1 MKRIITL
8 IIGIVIVL
16 SAIFYFKRENTS
28 TITFNNKTRE
38 SIDNFEIKYSSK
50 DSWEKVGEIKPREK
64 LKIKSDPPENFQEG
78 TVDLRYFDKNGNEKV
93 ENIVGYTE
101 KLSKFHVK
109 VEILSVK
116 DGVFK
121 IEIK

>member
-16 SAIFYFKRENTS
+16 SAIFYFKRDNTS
-28 TITFNNKTRE
+28 TITFYNKTEE
-38 SIDNFEIKYSSK
+38 SIENFEIKYSCE
-50 DSWEKVGEIKPREK
+50 DSWEKVGEIKPRRK

>member
-8 IIGIVIVL
+8 IIGIAIVL

-38 SIDNFEIKYSSK
+38 SIENFEIKYSSE
-50 DSWEKVGEIKPREK
+50 DSWEKVGEIKPRGK

>member
-28 TITFNNKTRE
+28 TITFYNKTRE
-38 SIDNFEIKYSSK
+38 SIENFEIKYSSE
-50 DSWEKVGEIKPREK
+50 DSWEKVGEIKPRGK

-101 KLSKFHVK
+101 KLSKFHAK

-116 DGVFK
+116 DGIFK

>member
-1 MKRIITL
+1 MKRKIVL
-8 IIGIVIVL
+8 VIGIVIVL
-16 SAIFYFKRENTS
+16 CAIFYFKRENTS

-38 SIDNFEIKYSSK
+38 SIENFEIKYSSE
-50 DSWEKVGEIKPREK
+50 DSWKKVGEIKPRGK
-64 LKIKSDPPENFQEG
+64 LKIKSYPPENFQEG

-116 DGVFK
+116 DGIFK
-121 IEIK
+121 IDIK

>member
-38 SIDNFEIKYSSK
+38 SIDDFEIKYSSE
-50 DSWEKVGEIKPREK
+50 DSWEKVGEIKPRGK

>member
-1 MKRIITL
+1 MKRKIVL
-8 IIGIVIVL
+8 IVGIVIVL
-16 SAIFYFKRENTS
+16 CAIFYFKRENTS

-38 SIDNFEIKYSSK
+38 SIKNFEIKYSSE
-50 DSWEKVGEIKPREK
+50 DSWEKVGEIKPRGK
-64 LKIKSDPPENFQEG
+64 LKIKSFPPENFQEG

>member
-1 MKRIITL
+1 MKRKIVL
-8 IIGIVIVL
+8 VIGIVIVL
-16 SAIFYFKRENTS
+16 CAMFYFKRENTS

-38 SIDNFEIKYSSK
+38 SIDDFEIKYSSE
-50 DSWEKVGEIKPREK
+50 DSWEKVGDIKPNQK
-64 LKIKSDPPENFQEG
+64 LKIKSFPPENFQEG

-116 DGVFK
+116 DGIFK

>member
-38 SIDNFEIKYSSK
+38 SIDDFEIKYSSE
-50 DSWEKVGEIKPREK
+50 DSWEKVGEIKPKGK
-64 LKIKSDPPENFQEG
+64 LKIKSNPPENFQEG

>member
-28 TITFNNKTRE
+28 TITFYNKTRE
-38 SIDNFEIKYSSK
+38 SIENFEIKYSSE
-50 DSWEKVGEIKPREK
+50 DSWEKVGEIKPRGK
-64 LKIKSDPPENFQEG
+64 LKIKSYPPENFQEG
-78 TVDLRYFDKNGNEKV
+78 TVDLRYFDKDGNEKV

-116 DGVFK
+116 DGIFK

>member
-1 MKRIITL
+1 MKRKIVL
-8 IIGIVIVL
+8 IVGIVIVL
-16 SAIFYFKRENTS
+16 CAIFYFKRENTS

-38 SIDNFEIKYSSK
+38 SIENFEIKYSSE
-50 DSWEKVGEIKPREK
+50 DSWEKVGEIKPRGK
-64 LKIKSDPPENFQEG
+64 LKIKSFPPENFQEG
-78 TVDLRYFDKNGNEKV
+78 TVDLRYFDKKGNEKV

-116 DGVFK
+116 DGIFK

>member
-28 TITFNNKTRE
+28 TITINNKTRE
-38 SIDNFEIKYSSK
+38 SIENFEIKYSSE
-50 DSWEKVGEIKPREK
+50 DSWEKVGEIKPRGK

>member
-1 MKRIITL
+1 MKRKITL

-28 TITFNNKTRE
+28 TITFYNKTE
-38 SIDNFEIKYSSK
+38 ENIENFEIKYSSE
-50 DSWEKVGEIKPREK
+50 DSWEKVGEIKPKGK

-101 KLSKFHVK
+101 KLLKFLVF
-109 VEILSVK
+109 VVFFSVI
-116 DGVFK
+116 DRVFK

>member
-16 SAIFYFKRENTS
+16 SAIFYFKREKTS
-28 TITFNNKTRE
+28 TITFYNKTE
-38 SIDNFEIKYSSK
+38 ENIENFEIKYSSE
-50 DSWEKVGEIKPREK
+50 DSWEKVGEIKPRGK

>member
-1 MKRIITL
+1 MKRINTL

-38 SIDNFEIKYSSK
+38 SIENFEIKYSSE
-50 DSWEKVGEIKPREK
+50 DSWEKVGEIKPRGK
-64 LKIKSDPPENFQEG
+64 LKIKSYPPENFQEG

-93 ENIVGYTE
+93 ENIVRYTE

>member
-1 MKRIITL
+1 MKRKITL

-28 TITFNNKTRE
+28 TITFYNKTE
-38 SIDNFEIKYSSK
+38 ENIENFEIKYSSE
-50 DSWEKVGEIKPREK
+50 DSWEKVGEIKPKGK

-109 VEILSVK
+109 FEILSVK
-116 DGVFK
+116 DGVLK
-121 IEIK
+121 IETK